1 LSKKV
6 AIITDSSAYFEPGEA
21 ETLGVRVV
29 PLNICLGNE
38 TFLEGIDIDSDELF
52 RRLKYGAPYPTS
64 MAPDAAVFEKLYREL
79 HQQTDQMLS
88 IHISGHLSNTVQRA
102 KMGAEAL
109 LGRCSIEVVDS
120 MTTSVGLGI
129 LVKAAVQAANDG
141 ALLDDIVRLVRGM
154 IPHIYL
160 VFYVE
165 TMDYLERN
173 GRIGKAQAILGSM
186 LNIKPILFMEDG
198 DIIPLEKV
206 RTAEKGIE
214 KLFEFVAEFDNLEQT
229 AIIQRSKHPNKEA
242 RALHERLKLSFPELN
257 FPTIQYG
264 PDLATRVGPD
274 ALGVVVYE
282 GLIF

>member
-1 LSKKV
+1 LSNKV
-6 AIITDSSAYFEPGEA
+6 AIITDSTAYFEPGDVQN
-21 ETLGVRVV
+21 LGIHVV
-29 PLNICLGNE
+29 PLNIQLGRE
-38 TFLEGIDIDSDELF
+38 SFLDGIEIDTDELF
-52 RRLKYGAPYPTS
+52 RRLNYGAPFPASTPPE
-64 MAPDAAVFEKLYREL
+64 AIVFEKLYTQL
-79 HQQTDQMLS
+79 HKQTDQMLS
-88 IHISGHLSNTVQRA
+88 IHISGHLSKTVQRA

-109 LGRCSIEVVDS
+109 LGRCAIEVVDS

-141 ALLDDIVRLVRGM
+141 ASLDEIVRLVRGM

-186 LNIKPILFMEDG
+186 LNIKPLLFMEDG

-206 RTAEKGIE
+206 RTAERGIE

-229 AIIQRSKHPNKEA
+229 AIIQRSKHPNKDA
-242 RALHERLKLSFPELN
+242 RALQERLKLSFPNLD
-257 FPTIQYG
+257 FPIIQHG
-264 PDLATRVGPD
+264 PDLATRLGPD
-274 ALGVVVYE
+274 ALGIVVYE
-282 GLIF
+282 GMTF